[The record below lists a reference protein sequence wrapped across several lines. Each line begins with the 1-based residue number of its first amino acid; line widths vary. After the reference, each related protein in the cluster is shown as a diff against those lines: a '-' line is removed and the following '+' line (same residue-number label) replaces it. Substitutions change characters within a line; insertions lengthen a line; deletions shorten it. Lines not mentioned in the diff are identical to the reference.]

1 MRKATKLVVLKM
13 NKKYLKYFIILT
25 IQNQEAAPDDA
36 GTAIV
41 IKTNMNLFRCTSGR
55 YMLLKYSAT
64 CSV

>member
-1 MRKATKLVVLKM
+1 M
-13 NKKYLKYFIILT
+13 NKKIFEIFIILT

-55 YMLLKYSAT
+55 YMLLKYSVT